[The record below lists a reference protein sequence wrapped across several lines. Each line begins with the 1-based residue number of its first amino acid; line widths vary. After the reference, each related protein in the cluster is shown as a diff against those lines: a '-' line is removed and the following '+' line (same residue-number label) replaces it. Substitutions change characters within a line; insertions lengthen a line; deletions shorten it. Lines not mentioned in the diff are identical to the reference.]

1 MYIQPKLT
9 ATGDC
14 FASTYLYFFEGS
26 EGLTIDHSLER
37 SLQRWKEISGLD
49 FALLTPEG
57 EACVDTGGKKLPD
70 RQKQEAFLEQAAV
83 SKAVGNL
90 HYFKV
95 FRQEEVIYLLIVWG
109 KGVSAHTIGEL
120 AVCQIEELA
129 EAYSR
134 RLDKNIYMQ
143 NLLLGNYT
151 SVEAAAYAK
160 KLRIS
165 YQCPRAVFLVQT
177 KQPKDENALAMVK
190 NLFTARTG
198 HYVTSMDDG
207 TLTVIK
213 ELAPR
218 EDPASLEG
226 TARTMVDMLNTEAM
240 TPAWVGY
247 SAAAE
252 DLEGLPGIYQE
263 AQTALTVGKIFYST
277 QNTFGYDR
285 LGIGNLIYQL
295 PLPICEKFMD
305 ETFHGVSL
313 DSLDEETFNTIRIFF
328 ENNLNLS
335 ETARQLYVHRNTL
348 VYRFEKL
355 QKKYGL
361 DLRTFQDSLT
371 FQLAILVN
379 AYIRY
384 RRSLL

>member
-1 MYIQPKLT
+1 MYFI
-9 ATGDC
+9 
-14 FASTYLYFFEGS
+14 FFEGS
-26 EGLTIDHSLER
+26 ESLTIHHSLER

-57 EACVDTGGKKLPD
+57 EVCVDTGQKKLPD

-90 HYFKV
+90 HYFKA
-95 FRQEEVIYLLIVWG
+95 FRQEEVIYLLLVWG
-109 KGVSAHTIGEL
+109 KGISAHTIGEL

-129 EAYSR
+129 EVYSR

-143 NLLLGNYT
+143 NLLLGSYT

-165 YQCPRAVFLVQT
+165 PQCPRAVFLVQT

-190 NLFTARTG
+190 NLFTARMG

-226 TARTMVDMLNTEAM
+226 TARTLVDMLNTEAM
-240 TPAWVGY
+240 TQAWVGY

-252 DLEGLPGIYQE
+252 DLDGLPGIYKE

-295 PLPICEKFMD
+295 PLPICEKFME

-313 DSLDEETFNTIRIFF
+313 DSLDEETLNTIRIFF

-379 AYIRY
+379 AYIQY